1 MNQKKTISK
10 IYNSKVFWIVIS
22 LLCSFV
28 MWAYITSPDT
38 GDFQKT
44 FRGVQVEFAG
54 QEKMLSDRSL
64 SISDVDTQSVT
75 VTLRGSRSNIG
86 KLRASDIKAVIDVS
100 NIKQPNDMTWAYELQ
115 YPDGIDT
122 SDITVINKNP
132 ETINFTV
139 VKNATKT
146 VGIKGSFEGEI
157 AEGCVA
163 EEFVFE
169 PSTIVIEGPEETL
182 AKIDHA
188 WVTFG
193 EGTIDSTYSEEVGYK
208 LMTADGQEV
217 STTGLVLSAKVITAT
232 QPLLKTKEVPLTAN
246 LIPGGGVDAD
256 DCTVTIEPKTLK
268 IAGDTRLV
276 DDINSIVLGSIDL
289 ASFQSSYTHTFAI
302 TLADEVQNLTGVTEA
317 KVTVEVRGTHTKSF
331 TTDNISCKNVTSG
344 YSAKID
350 TESID
355 VTLRSKDTASL
366 DKIRPDDISVVV
378 DLKDY
383 GATTG
388 QVIATGTVYISRVDG
403 VGAVGDIRVSVT
415 ITKD

>member
-1 MNQKKTISK
+1 MKQKKKT
-10 IYNSKVFWIVIS
+10 SKVFNSRVFWMAIS
-22 LLCSFV
+22 LLCSFA
-28 MWAYITSPDT
+28 MWAYITNPNSS
-38 GDFQKT
+38 DFQQT
-44 FRGVQVEFAG
+44 FRGVQVEFSG
-54 QEKMLSDRSL
+54 QEKLLSDRSL

-75 VTLRGSRSNIG
+75 VTLRGSRSNVG

-115 YPDGIDT
+115 YPEGTDV
-122 SDITVINKNP
+122 SDITVVSKSP

-146 VGIKGSFEGEI
+146 VSVKGSFEGEI

-182 AKIDHA
+182 AQIDHA
-188 WVTFG
+188 WVSFG
-193 EGTIDSTYSEEVGYK
+193 EGKIESTYSEEVGYK
-208 LMTADGQEV
+208 LMSESGAQI
-217 STTGLVLSAKVITAT
+217 STKGLMLSTNVITAT
-232 QPLLKTKEVPLTAN
+232 QPILKTKEVPLTVN
-246 LIPGGGVDAD
+246 LIQGGGVDED

-276 DDINSIVLGSIDL
+276 DDINSIVLGNIDL

-302 TLADEVQNLTGVTEA
+302 TLADEIQNLTGVTEA
-317 KVTVEVRGTHTKSF
+317 NVTVEVRGTQTKTF
-331 TTDNISCKNVTSG
+331 TTDNISCKNVTNG
-344 YSAKID
+344 YSATID
-350 TESID
+350 TKSIEI
-355 VTLRSKDTASL
+355 TLRSKDTSAL
-366 DKIRPDDISVVV
+366 DKVKPDDISVVV

-383 GATTG
+383 GTTTG
-388 QVIATGTVYISRVDG
+388 QVIAAGTVYINGVEN

-415 ITKD
+415 ISKD

>member
-54 QEKMLSDRSL
+54 QEKLLSDRSL

-139 VKNATKT
+139 VK
-146 VGIKGSFEGEI
+146 
-157 AEGCVA
+157 
-163 EEFVFE
+163 
-169 PSTIVIEGPEETL
+169 
-182 AKIDHA
+182 
-188 WVTFG
+188 
-193 EGTIDSTYSEEVGYK
+193 
-208 LMTADGQEV
+208 M
-217 STTGLVLSAKVITAT
+217 
-232 QPLLKTKEVPLTAN
+232 QP
-246 LIPGGGVDAD
+246 
-256 DCTVTIEPKTLK
+256 
-268 IAGDTRLV
+268 R
-276 DDINSIVLGSIDL
+276 
-289 ASFQSSYTHTFAI
+289 QS
-302 TLADEVQNLTGVTEA
+302 V
-317 KVTVEVRGTHTKSF
+317 
-331 TTDNISCKNVTSG
+331 
-344 YSAKID
+344 
-350 TESID
+350 
-355 VTLRSKDTASL
+355 
-366 DKIRPDDISVVV
+366 
-378 DLKDY
+378 
-383 GATTG
+383 
-388 QVIATGTVYISRVDG
+388 
-403 VGAVGDIRVSVT
+403 
-415 ITKD
+415 

>member
-10 IYNSKVFWIVIS
+10 VYNSKVFWIIIS

-28 MWAYITSPDT
+28 MWAYITSPNSS
-38 GDFQKT
+38 DFQKT

-54 QEKMLSDRSL
+54 QEKLLSDRDL
-64 SISDVDTQSVT
+64 SISSVDTQSVT
-75 VTLRGSRSNIG
+75 VTLRGSRNSVG
-86 KLRASDIKAVIDVS
+86 KLKASDIKAVIDVS

-122 SDITVINKNP
+122 SDITVISKTP

-146 VGIKGSFEGEI
+146 VSIKGSFEGEI

-182 AKIDHA
+182 AKIDNA

-193 EGTIDSTYSEEVGYK
+193 DGTIDSSYTEEVGYK
-208 LMTADGQEV
+208 LMTADGQEI
-217 STTGLVLSAKVITAT
+217 STTGLVLSANVVTAT
-232 QPLLKTKEVPLTAN
+232 QPILMTKEVPLTVN
-246 LIPGGGVDAD
+246 LIPGGGVDED

-276 DDINSIVLGSIDL
+276 DDINSIVLGNIDL
-289 ASFQSSYTHTFAI
+289 ASFQTSYTHPFAI
-302 TLADEVQNLTGVTEA
+302 TLADEIQNLTGVTEA
-317 KVTVEVRGTHTKSF
+317 KVTVAVRGTHTKTF
-331 TTDNISCKNVTSG
+331 TTDNISCKNVTNG
-344 YSAKID
+344 YTATID
-350 TESID
+350 TKSIEI
-355 VTLRSKDTASL
+355 TLRSKNTTTL
-366 DKIRPDDISVVV
+366 DKIQPEDISVVV

-383 GATTG
+383 GTTTG

-403 VGAVGDIRVSVT
+403 VGAVGDIRISVT
-415 ITKD
+415 IAKD

>member
-10 IYNSKVFWIVIS
+10 VYNSKVFWIIIS

-28 MWAYITSPDT
+28 MWAYITSPNSS
-38 GDFQKT
+38 DFQKT

-54 QEKMLSDRSL
+54 QEKLLSDRDL
-64 SISDVDTQSVT
+64 SISSVDTQSVT
-75 VTLRGSRSNIG
+75 VTLRGSRNSVG
-86 KLRASDIKAVIDVS
+86 KLKASDIKAVIDVS

-122 SDITVINKNP
+122 SDITVISKTP

-146 VGIKGSFEGEI
+146 VSIKGSFEGEI

-193 EGTIDSTYSEEVGYK
+193 DGTIDSSYTEEVGYK
-208 LMTADGQEV
+208 LMTADGQEI
-217 STTGLVLSAKVITAT
+217 STTGLVLSANVVTAT
-232 QPLLKTKEVPLTAN
+232 QPILMTKEVPLTVN
-246 LIPGGGVDAD
+246 LIPGGGVDED

-276 DDINSIVLGSIDL
+276 DDINSIVLGNIDL
-289 ASFQSSYTHTFAI
+289 ASFQTSYTHTFAI
-302 TLADEVQNLTGVTEA
+302 TLADEIQNLTGVTEA
-317 KVTVEVRGTHTKSF
+317 KVTVAVRGTHTKTF
-331 TTDNISCKNVTSG
+331 TTDNISCKNVTNG
-344 YSAKID
+344 YTATID
-350 TESID
+350 TKSIEI
-355 VTLRSKDTASL
+355 TLRILRRS
-366 DKIRPDDISVVV
+366 IRSSRRISA
-378 DLKDY
+378 L
-383 GATTG
+383 
-388 QVIATGTVYISRVDG
+388 
-403 VGAVGDIRVSVT
+403 
-415 ITKD
+415 